1 MSRRIEVE
9 LTSEREDGSWTWR
22 AAGARQPKGSLDGKL
37 LPSGATVGQVLRA
50 DADFDIDGVTI
61 VAVLPPAE
69 KHRNEA
75 ERIELIAPA
84 RRDDQLVT
92 ANLVSGSKT
101 DRRERRDRGDRG
113 DRGDRPDRP
122 GRPGGDRNKRSG
134 SGERTG
140 PGERRPQ
147 GGGGGGD
154 RDRAAERPPRAE
166 GEERPP
172 RQ

>member
-9 LTSEREDGSWTWR
+9 LTSDRGDGSWTWR
-22 AAGARQPKGSLDGKL
+22 AAGARQPKGSLDASL
-37 LPSGATVGQVLRA
+37 LPAGAAVGQVLRA

-61 VAVLPPAE
+61 VAVLPAVE

-92 ANLVSGSKT
+92 ANLVSGSKA
-101 DRRERRDRGDRG
+101 DRGERRDRR

-122 GRPGGDRNKRSG
+122 PRPGGDRNKRSG

-154 RDRAAERPPRAE
+154 RDRTAERP
-166 GEERPP
+166 
-172 RQ
+172 